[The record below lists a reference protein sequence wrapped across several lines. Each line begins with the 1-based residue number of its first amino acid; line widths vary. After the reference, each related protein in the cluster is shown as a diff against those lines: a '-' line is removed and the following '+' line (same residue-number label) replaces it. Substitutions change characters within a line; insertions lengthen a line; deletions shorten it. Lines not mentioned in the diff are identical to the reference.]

1 MSDYSDIVGLSR
13 PRSRRPPMPLS
24 DRAAQFAPFAALSGH
39 EAAVAE
45 AARFTD
51 ERAVLSD
58 DQRDA
63 IDRALALLRE
73 RLGSRP
79 AVRIAYFE
87 ADGRKDGGA
96 YRTCE
101 GRLARIGEHPGTLV
115 LEDGFSVAL
124 ADVVALELA
133 DDGSTS

>member
-1 MSDYSDIVGLSR
+1 MSDYSDIAGLSR
-13 PRSRRPPMPLS
+13 PCSRRPPMPLS

-45 AARFTD
+45 AGRLTD

-79 AVRIAYFE
+79 AVRIAYFK
-87 ADGRKDGGA
+87 ADSRKAGGA

-101 GRLARIGEHPGTLV
+101 GRLARIGEHPGSLV
-115 LEDGFSVAL
+115 LEDGATVLL
-124 ADVVALELA
+124 ADVVSLELT
-133 DDGSTS
+133 DGGLPS